1 MGKFL
6 DSYSERKEFFEGI
19 IDGVFHVKKYA
30 PYLKC
35 ECKKE
40 NEKRLKE
47 FNEEINRHKSL
58 HNDKKLVQKEKERLD
73 RLNEEK
79 ENYVF

>member
-19 IDGVFHVKKYA
+19 
-30 PYLKC
+30 
-35 ECKKE
+35 
-40 NEKRLKE
+40 
-47 FNEEINRHKSL
+47 
-58 HNDKKLVQKEKERLD
+58 NDKKLVQKEKERLD

-79 ENYVF
+79 EYYVF